1 MMSCPSNPI
10 KAKETFMS
18 DKIPPPPL
26 IYEGL
31 DPPLEEKSVIGEV
44 ADAIKG
50 TAQTVGDMVD
60 SGRKPGD
67 AARRVE
73 QHRSRSAA
81 GIAPDRILAGCRSR
95 QAKIA
100 EDQGAEGAFDTC
112 ALHRFYKR
120 KSND

>member
-44 ADAIKG
+44 ADAM
-50 TAQTVGDMVD
+50 GDMID
-60 SGRKPGD
+60 SGRKPGM
-67 AARRVE
+67 
-73 QHRSRSAA
+73 
-81 GIAPDRILAGCRSR
+81 PLAC
-95 QAKIA
+95 
-100 EDQGAEGAFDTC
+100 
-112 ALHRFYKR
+112 
-120 KSND
+120 